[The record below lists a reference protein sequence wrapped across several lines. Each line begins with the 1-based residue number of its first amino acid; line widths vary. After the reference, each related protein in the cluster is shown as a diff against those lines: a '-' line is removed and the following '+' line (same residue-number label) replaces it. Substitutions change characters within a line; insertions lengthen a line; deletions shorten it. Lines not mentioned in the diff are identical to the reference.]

1 MREKIVKYFMVGS
14 FDLQPFLDLDVEL
27 MPNVIEMVGMKNEEF
42 ESVTNGSKQWFNVS
56 SGNLNEVYR
65 LVRFAHMPEMISFI
79 SPEKKITLLE
89 EKVKQLTLYCER
101 VEGRGV
107 ATKRMK
113 MGE

>member
-1 MREKIVKYFMVGS
+1 
-14 FDLQPFLDLDVEL
+14 
-27 MPNVIEMVGMKNEEF
+27 
-42 ESVTNGSKQWFNVS
+42 
-56 SGNLNEVYR
+56 
-65 LVRFAHMPEMISFI
+65 MPEMISFI